1 MRDANEI
8 VNQERVNLLV
18 SASRGSPRELL
29 HGEQRN
35 RVCRP
40 TFPRER
46 DLFRN
51 SSSGLIGPRQGRFAA
66 PSRPPPS
73 GGEGRRESQPSPAFF
88 VLSHRF
94 ERRRQLELDPAYT
107 VDDLFGAA
115 SVRRDFRRGINSG
128 GGRESRKRKRCINVR
143 DRSSNVHLRNL

>member
-73 GGEGRRESQPSPAFF
+73 GGGRGEEGIATFAGF
-88 VLSHRF
+88 
-94 ERRRQLELDPAYT
+94 
-107 VDDLFGAA
+107 
-115 SVRRDFRRGINSG
+115 
-128 GGRESRKRKRCINVR
+128 
-143 DRSSNVHLRNL
+143 LRPFPPL